1 MTRIAV
7 VVAFVALGAGCFTAI
22 GSAVGAQK
30 PKRIV
35 SGPDN
40 RPEEDGNYMLQGAL
54 VGAVMDAA
62 LVLALVG
69 TLRDFQSGC
78 WTPAECH

>member
-1 MTRIAV
+1 M
-7 VVAFVALGAGCFTAI
+7 ALR
-22 GSAVGAQK
+22 S
-30 PKRIV
+30 KRIV
-35 SGPDN
+35 IGPDN
-40 RPEEDGNYMLQGAL
+40 RPEEDGNYMLRGAL

-69 TLRDFQSGC
+69 TLRDFQNGC